1 MPSDKFLPTAITRPT
16 APTLNKPYLR
26 TPYLYKTGFP
36 TKKPKN
42 YLFDYNNPYED
53 NSLLD
58 VVVNAFDSEN
68 PFKYVI
74 DGGFDLIKRGTIDPI
89 KAGHFGT
96 AALNNLMMFA
106 ETMDVV
112 AAPTK
117 ALLQGRGLDAAAKA
131 WGIGTHGRYNY
142 DWDTGNIISDIML
155 EVLTDPIN
163 WVTLGLKGA
172 VTGAAK
178 STIKKGAKDAALLTT
193 FTDDSVYRKLSH
205 QLVKSYLKQD
215 TPQMMADAKRLY
227 GALEKSGKVKLAE
240 GNTIDDMVKVLQ
252 KAEAVAKES
261 PGYTINKS
269 LNRLVG
275 GVESFERGLFRAAFT
290 PSGLYPSWFLM
301 KKGYTAANLML
312 KNRISDVLK
321 HYQRPDGT
329 YSLSVISDL
338 MATTKDVNDVFEA
351 LTKIKEGTEDIP
363 KETIHALQKGVRND
377 VTNLTAIIKENK
389 DNPGEM
395 ERLLQ
400 EYMWKM
406 NGVDSVEAYLE
417 IIKVADQI
425 LKGEFYHSAKSF
437 EEILEYRQAVHN
449 HQALRF
455 STEESKQ
462 TREYIGAM
470 YKENSAELDE
480 LVIAPTRRVEME
492 ELLHDKIH
500 HLAHASLTPKSRR
513 FTPYSHKKVLRGL
526 RPHIEEYFKEIEAQ
540 IQKIVA
546 GFPPEMQKEI
556 AEALRLDFRALKADI
571 MSTVQDYVFRLG
583 TSINMKEAF
592 DERYM
597 MPSPI
602 LRSRAEKLKYGAIVE
617 EEEFEHLME
626 EVFTNSIYNN
636 PAYVPRSVEVI
647 DQDFVGPQQIFKT
660 KTVTDDVLIKQMR
673 FRDTESVKF
682 VRNPFESA
690 YKTISE
696 QLMKIDKSIDE
707 MGQKLKDFESSAV
720 FQDLLNSPGDM
731 KKVQALLRTVNES
744 ALTRARRMEETYIPY
759 ATKTKK
765 EYKVLYRELQQY
777 LKDNP
782 LEEDDVYS
790 QEIVYSFLEVYP
802 IITQKGKDFLNP
814 DYAVA
819 HKKLSQWLG
828 KQQDALV
835 DAKKAAADRSAE
847 ARLWEATHE
856 GSTPYVPGERIE
868 AALEPVERQVGKGLP
883 AKELPSELY
892 AKAVKKDLTI
902 EESVDGFRAL
912 QKEIEKL
919 TAAIERRFGKTNIF
933 KGLSWKES
941 FQLNPHLEYG
951 DWYRSFTEH
960 ISKAGQ
966 KKAAAY
972 QDMIEELQVM
982 VNTQALYFYSLQK
995 HIDEKHYADAVKR
1008 LHSKEGVDPDSV
1020 PSLKVG
1026 DLIKQLQDKQEV
1038 LKSLRSKLEAMTP
1051 ERISDVMVD
1060 LNEASKWVGLKTES
1074 SHVQLQLS
1082 VLGPVGE
1089 FMRAIQ
1095 APETRIGAYLQTIK
1109 TLEELED
1116 GVPKEYREAYESAA
1130 KLLEAA
1136 ERHNIYADTL
1146 AKLSANPEIISENY
1160 RSAFVSTLQGLKYQ
1174 KMNPEQFLEGG
1185 PAVQEFLTQ
1194 MELNMRSLFGN
1205 QRYNL
1210 ESIRAYVDDWGKHLD
1225 EGAVNKVLNDAH
1237 TADADAYTLAMYMMA
1252 THKSEIQKHLDDGR
1266 MVWFVDIE
1274 TAGLS
1279 ANNKEI
1285 LEIAGSTPGGQTF
1298 CYTRN
1303 MSQAEANRVED
1314 SLIRAL
1320 FGHLPLEE
1328 QRAAFNKRY
1337 VRPHEKLNTEADILK
1352 AYFDEV
1358 SMGPGGVIPTKY
1370 PVLYAHHGA
1379 AFDFPFIMKRA
1390 HNDNVAL
1397 SIPISYHGALKQDTL
1412 EMMLKADEAVHLT
1425 TDARDL
1431 ITKVL
1436 SNHGQRMLN
1445 AGGHQMVDNAAGET
1459 LTNIRNITGYIRNTL
1474 DDIKDPIERAKANDA
1489 QNLFEQAATD
1499 ILTVLQ
1505 GVSRHNNLFNHSLLA
1520 DPFSMSTTQTR
1531 EEAILRLAGEMGKST
1546 KEIKDMFGYN
1556 AEGIETVATI
1566 LKGKPEL
1573 QDLLKLDTDATKA
1586 EIMQAVYREFGDN
1599 VNLPRLLAWG
1609 TKRGEINY
1617 RKLIEE
1623 ELLRKYFQVPEDGKM
1638 PFKRANAL
1646 TRIAQQLERQYEGV
1660 KNMNL
1665 LNKLAPDIQKA
1676 LKGMK
1681 DSPIFLSMHP
1691 ATADI
1696 LRSFNWESNDVI
1708 TQFLILKRLWQ
1719 MTNRPSEPGE
1729 EWLKVYSAG
1738 PELDKLIKEPD
1749 QIFSKAVYR
1758 DTATQYEVLARR
1770 AATELE
1776 SSPGILMD
1784 AIRDLDLRVKGL
1796 EDLGRELDNG
1806 ISASKMFAVAN
1817 ALQGITKAKRYIDK
1831 LDDAQQHR
1839 VGKLLHDWK
1848 NEQGLQQVINLLS
1861 DTLQNPRHLLSTL
1874 VWETPVIRYSIRN
1887 NERNIHVR
1895 HLTKELLSKAAEL
1908 EEMGIQLV
1916 EGKEMMFIYLKDAAT
1931 GIKETKHKLKYKKK
1945 NFTRSYMGQDVEA
1958 PVHRELTH
1966 KGWAGEEFKELE
1978 ELLEK
1983 SRKDLHQLSQGRSV
1997 GSTAEL
2003 MTPKRFA
2010 DYYAKLPQNVQSG
2023 MGELELLLKEEKWQG
2038 MRYDWTNLGT
2048 VEVKRGL
2055 DDFAYKT
2062 PLGALSNAL
2071 EYTAALTESKAL
2083 YLDLYF
2089 NPSTGINTGLL
2100 KDASDQDIVDA
2111 LKRNPEFILAALVTS
2126 KSKASDGYR
2135 VVRLDV
2141 NTADDV
2147 AKARKLNATILPYQV
2162 FATSHQTLNTGQFS
2176 STFLNFWHKIIYTY
2190 KVGYL
2195 LDPGVI
2201 LRNYVDS
2208 FAKNVVSDDG
2218 NIREVAVVQG
2228 RAMHMLN
2235 QYNKSLQAILA
2246 LGHQK
2251 YNPDNLHLYFSRIN
2265 PEDSGFTE
2273 EQFRFIHGFI
2283 AYSASAGMTG
2293 PWQKYLKDRNLAAG
2307 MIDEEHNIW
2316 NSFVAFSDFL
2326 MTPNKWTEQINRLT
2340 QYMILEEQGYTRT
2353 QIFKRIADTHF
2364 DYNVKTVPEMYAE
2377 LVFPFYTF
2385 TMRNLEY
2392 WINAVS
2398 QKPWLMNMFKDIMT
2412 PIWNFDGYTQDELGR
2427 NRSLQ
2432 YQLLSGNLQPFAD
2445 NGSFTLKL
2453 NPSYMDV
2460 YNLAVD
2466 VPNSMLSLLLAGELT
2481 PEAFGS
2487 IIGKMSAPM
2496 QVGVDLGF
2504 ELRGGMAA
2512 GLFDLQSNSGESTL
2526 IDTLVN
2532 TLPIIGAAK
2541 VRYEQGG
2548 KYAERTGFDWQKAP
2562 LTQGTFGGTQRWEPR
2577 KPYVKKQK
2585 NYYYDKG
2592 DTSSGYTYRTYHRK
2606 YYPSNYPARGKN
2618 LYYDSFY
2625 RKHYTKKGV
2634 SKFKLR
2640 MMPYTAD
2647 NLAYRIKDMYWYFK

>member
-1 MPSDKFLPTAITRPT
+1 MAYERPMPPTIVRPT
-16 APTLNKPYLR
+16 APTISRPYQR
-26 TPYLYKTGFP
+26 TPGLYKTGFP
-36 TKKPKN
+36 YRPPAN
-42 YLFDYNNPYED
+42 YLFDYNDPYEV

-58 VVVNAFDSEN
+58 VVAKAFHKDN
-68 PFKYVI
+68 PFQYVLE
-74 DGGFDLIKRGTIDPI
+74 GGFDLIKRGTIDPI

-117 ALLQGRGLDAAAKA
+117 ALLQGKGLDAAAKA
-131 WGIGTHGRYNY
+131 WGIGTYGRYNY
-142 DWDTGNIISDIML
+142 DWDTGNIITDIMA
-155 EVLTDPIN
+155 EVLSDPIN
-163 WVTLGLKGA
+163 WVTLGLKGV

-178 STIKKGAKDAALLTT
+178 STIKKGAKEAALLTT
-193 FTDDSVYRKLSH
+193 FTDDAVYRKMSH

-215 TPQMMADAKRLY
+215 TPKMLEDAKRLY
-227 GALEKSGKVKLAE
+227 TQLEKSGKVKLAE
-240 GNTIDDMVKVLQ
+240 GNTIDDMVKILQ

-275 GVESFERGLFRAAFT
+275 GVESFERNLFRAAFT

-321 HYQRPDGT
+321 YYERPDGT
-329 YSLSVISDL
+329 YSLSVIGDL

-351 LTKIKEGTEDIP
+351 LTKIKEGTDDIP

-377 VTNLTAIIKENK
+377 VINLTTIMRENVNDLAK
-389 DNPGEM
+389 M
-395 ERLLQ
+395 ENLLQ
-400 EYMWKM
+400 EYMGKM
-406 NGVDSVEAYLE
+406 NGVTKLE
-417 IIKVADQI
+417 IYYQTIKQADELLAGDFRWAVSEFENLLKYRDALHKQAATKYDSEVAKQTVEYVSDVFVRQSEYNQ
-425 LKGEFYHSAKSF
+425 LLMEAGEDA
-437 EEILEYRQAVHN
+437 LVRTDLAR
-449 HQALRF
+449 ALR
-455 STEESKQ
+455 KQ
-462 TREYIGAM
+462 IAEKRTPKRKWLTPKGQRELVQDFTAM
-470 YKENSAELDE
+470 YQASYFHYYDEWLERFLDE
-480 LVIAPTRRVEME
+480 LPVRFR
-492 ELLHDKIH
+492 DK
-500 HLAHASLTPKSRR
+500 
-513 FTPYSHKKVLRGL
+513 
-526 RPHIEEYFKEIEAQ
+526 
-540 IQKIVA
+540 
-546 GFPPEMQKEI
+546 
-556 AEALRLDFRALKADI
+556 AEALYRRAVAE
-571 MSTVQDYVFRLG
+571 
-583 TSINMKEAF
+583 MKEDFKNKLGSYLHRAGVASKAKAPF
-592 DERYM
+592 TEQFKWLPDM
-597 MPSPI
+597 TMF
-602 LRSRAEKLKYGAIVE
+602 SRADHRMQRLLKSTKNTIRDMEKQI
-617 EEEFEHLME
+617 EEFQ
-626 EVFTNSIYNN
+626 S
-636 PAYVPRSVEVI
+636 S
-647 DQDFVGPQQIFKT
+647 
-660 KTVTDDVLIKQMR
+660 
-673 FRDTESVKF
+673 
-682 VRNPFESA
+682 
-690 YKTISE
+690 
-696 QLMKIDKSIDE
+696 QL
-707 MGQKLKDFESSAV
+707 
-720 FQDLLNSPGDM
+720 FQDLVNSPGDM
-731 KKVQALLRTVNES
+731 KKVRAVLDAINES
-744 ALTRARRMEETYIPY
+744 ALTRARRMEDTYVPYAEQTRAAHKELKAELETYL
-759 ATKTKK
+759 K
-765 EYKVLYRELQQY
+765 ESSLDL
-777 LKDNP
+777 
-782 LEEDDVYS
+782 EDDYS
-790 QEIVYSFLEVYP
+790 QQIIQEFLEVEP
-802 IITQKGKDFLNP
+802 TITRDGKDFLNP
-814 DYAVA
+814 VYADA
-819 HKKLSQWLG
+819 HYKISSWLNKQYELLREDLKKIERPE
-828 KQQDALV
+828 
-835 DAKKAAADRSAE
+835 DAKIGNAAMESQ
-847 ARLWEATHE
+847 TFE
-856 GSTPYVPGERIE
+856 GTTSYVRPK
-868 AALEPVERQVGKGLP
+868 PN
-883 AKELPSELY
+883 
-892 AKAVKKDLTI
+892 
-902 EESVDGFRAL
+902 VDQSIQDFRNV
-912 QKEIEKL
+912 QKEIDKT
-919 TAAIERRFGKTNIF
+919 TAAIERRFGKLNIF
-933 KGLSWKES
+933 RGLPWKEAHRI
-941 FQLNPHLEYG
+941 NPELDYTQWTADYLQNLSQAGQSQNDAFNRMAEKLQDLIQEQFIHYVAIRNQVDEWRHADKVKEMHLKEELDPKSIPSLQYG
-951 DWYRSFTEH
+951 DLVPQL
-960 ISKAGQ
+960 KAQ
-966 KKAAAY
+966 
-972 QDMIEELQVM
+972 Q
-982 VNTQALYFYSLQK
+982 N
-995 HIDEKHYADAVKR
+995 
-1008 LHSKEGVDPDSV
+1008 
-1020 PSLKVG
+1020 
-1026 DLIKQLQDKQEV
+1026 
-1038 LKSLRSKLEAMTP
+1038 SLRDIRNKLEALTP
-1051 ERISDVMVD
+1051 QRISDVMID

-1082 VLGPVGE
+1082 VLGRVGE
-1089 FMRAIQ
+1089 FMQ
-1095 APETRIGAYLQTIK
+1095 AVQSPETSIGAYLQTFK
-1109 TLEELED
+1109 TMEELEG
-1116 GVPKEYREAYESAA
+1116 GVPQKYEEVYRAA
-1130 KLLEAA
+1130 QSILEAA

-1146 AKLSANPEIISENY
+1146 AKLAANPEIISENY
-1160 RSAFVSTLQGLKYQ
+1160 RSAFVSTLQSLKYQ
-1174 KMNPEQFLEGG
+1174 KMNPQDFAWDG
-1185 PAVQEFLTQ
+1185 PVIREFLNQ

-1210 ESIRAYVDDWGKHLD
+1210 ESIRAYVDDWGKNLD

-1252 THKSEIQKHLDDGR
+1252 THGAEIQKHLDEGR
-1266 MVWFVDIE
+1266 MVWFIDIE

-1279 ANNKEI
+1279 ANNKPI
-1285 LEIAGSTPGGQTF
+1285 FEIAGSTPGGQTF
-1298 CYTRN
+1298 CFTRN
-1303 MSQAEANRVED
+1303 MSQAEADLVED

-1320 FGHLPLEE
+1320 FGHLPADE

-1337 VRPHEKLNTEADILK
+1337 VRPQEKVNTEADIIK

-1358 SMGPGGVIPTKY
+1358 TKGPGGVIPTKY
-1370 PVLYAHHGA
+1370 PVLYAHNGEG
-1379 AFDFPFIMKRA
+1379 FDFPFIMKRA
-1390 HNDNVAL
+1390 KSDNVAL
-1397 SIPISYHGALKQDTL
+1397 SVPTAYVGALKQDTL
-1412 EMMLKADEAVHLT
+1412 QMMLKADEAVHLS

-1431 ITKVL
+1431 IAATL
-1436 SNHGQRMLN
+1436 SNHGQRMMEV
-1445 AGGHQMVDNAAGET
+1445 GGHQMVDNAAGEV
-1459 LTNIRNITGYIRNTL
+1459 LNSIRAITYHIRETINEARSMEDVET
-1474 DDIKDPIERAKANDA
+1474 ANA
-1489 QNLFEQAATD
+1489 VQNLFENAATE
-1499 ILTVLQ
+1499 ILSVLQ
-1505 GVSRHNNLFNHSLLA
+1505 GVSRHNSLFNHSLLA
-1520 DPFSMSTTQTR
+1520 DPFSMMTTQTR
-1531 EEAILRLAGEMGKST
+1531 EEAVLRLAGEMGKT
-1546 KEIKDMFGYN
+1546 PKEIKDMFGYN
-1556 AEGIETVATI
+1556 AEGIETIATI
-1566 LKGKPEL
+1566 LKGKNEL
-1573 QDLLKLDTDATKA
+1573 QDLLKLDKDATKA

-1609 TKRGEINY
+1609 TKRGEVNY
-1617 RKLIEE
+1617 RKLIEA
-1623 ELLRKYFQVPEDGKM
+1623 ELLRKYFQIPEDGKM
-1638 PFKRANAL
+1638 SFKRANAL

-1665 LNKLAPDIQKA
+1665 LEKLAPDIRAA
-1676 LKGMK
+1676 LKQMK
-1681 DSPIFLSMHP
+1681 DSPVFLSMHP

-1696 LRSFNWESNDVI
+1696 LRSFNWESNDII

-1719 MTNRPSEPGE
+1719 MTNRPLEHGD
-1729 EWLKVYSAG
+1729 EWQNIFSAG
-1738 PELDKLIKEPD
+1738 KELDELIKKPD
-1749 QIFSKAVYR
+1749 QVFHKAVYQ

-1776 SSPGILMD
+1776 NSPGILMD
-1784 AIRDLDLRVKGL
+1784 AVRDLDLRVKGL

-1831 LDDAQQHR
+1831 LDKAQQHR

-1848 NEQGLQQVINLLS
+1848 NEQGLQQIVNLLS

-1887 NERNIHVR
+1887 NDRNLHVN
-1895 HLTKELLSKAAEL
+1895 HLTKELLSRKAEL
-1908 EEMGIQLV
+1908 EELGIQV
-1916 EGKEMMFIYLKDAAT
+1916 MEGKEMVFFYLKDAAT

-1945 NFTRSYMGQDVEA
+1945 NYTRSYMGQDVEP

-1978 ELLEK
+1978 EMLEK
-1983 SRKDLHQLSQGRSV
+1983 AREDLHQLSRGRSV

-2010 DYYAKLPQNVQSG
+2010 DYYAKLPQNVQKG
-2023 MGELELLLKEEKWQG
+2023 LGDLELLLKEERWQG

-2048 VEVKRGL
+2048 AEVKRGL

-2100 KDASDQDIVDA
+2100 KDADDQDIVDA

-2126 KSKASDGYR
+2126 KSEAGDGYR

-2208 FAKNVVSDDG
+2208 LAKNIVSDDG
-2218 NIREVAVVQG
+2218 NVREVAQTQA
-2228 RAMHMLN
+2228 RAMKMLN
-2235 QYNKSLQAILA
+2235 QYNTSLQAILA

-2251 YNPDNLHLYFSRIN
+2251 YNPDNLHLYFSKIN

-2307 MIDEEHNIW
+2307 LIDEEHNVW
-2316 NSFVAFSDFL
+2316 NSFVAFSDML

-2340 QYMILEEQGYTRT
+2340 QYMILEDQGYTRT
-2353 QIFKRIADTHF
+2353 QIFKKIADTHF
-2364 DYNVKTVPEMYAE
+2364 DYNVKTMPEMYAE

-2432 YQLLSGNLQPFAD
+2432 YQLLSGNLAPFED
-2445 NGSFTLKL
+2445 NGFTIKL

-2460 YNLAVD
+2460 YNLATD
-2466 VPNSMLSLLLAGELT
+2466 VPNSMLSLLLAGELS

-2487 IIGKMSAPM
+2487 ITGKMAAPL
-2496 QVGVDLGF
+2496 QVGADLGF

-2512 GLFDLQSNSGESTL
+2512 GLFDLRSNSGESTL

-2532 TLPIIGAAK
+2532 TLPVIGAAK

-2548 KYAERTGFDWQKAP
+2548 KYAERSGFDWQKAP
-2562 LTQGTFGGTQRWEPR
+2562 LTQGTFGATQRWEPR

-2592 DTSSGYTYRTYHRK
+2592 DTSSGFTYRTYHRK

-2625 RKHYTKKGV
+2625 KKHYTKTGF

-2640 MMPYTAD
+2640 MMPLTGE